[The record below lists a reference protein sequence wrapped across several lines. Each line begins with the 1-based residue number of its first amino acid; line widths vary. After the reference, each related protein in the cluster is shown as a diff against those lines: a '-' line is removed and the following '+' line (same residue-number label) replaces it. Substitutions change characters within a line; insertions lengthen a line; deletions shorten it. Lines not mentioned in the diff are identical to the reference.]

1 LETDHYRFVIMDAPT
16 DANLHLYL
24 DVLLRKKARYV
35 VRACEPSYATGPL
48 TKADIKVLEMSFPDG
63 DPPPDNIVQQWLKL
77 VEQEFGRNKEEKTSI
92 AVHCVAGLGR
102 APVLV
107 AIALMESGM
116 DSFDAI
122 NFIRK
127 KRRGALN
134 ARQIKYLE
142 QYKPRSSHKKCLL
155 M

>member
-1 LETDHYRFVIMDAPT
+1 MDAPT
-16 DANLHLYL
+16 DANLYLYL
-24 DVLLRKKARYV
+24 EVLQRKKARYV
-35 VRACEPSYATGPL
+35 VRACEPSYSTAPL
-48 TKADIKVLEMSFPDG
+48 TKVGIKVLEMSFPDG
-63 DPPPDNIVQQWLKL
+63 DPPPDNIVNQWLKL
-77 VEQEFGRNKEEKTSI
+77 VEQEFGQNREEKTCI

-107 AIALMESGM
+107 AIALMEAGM

-122 NFIRK
+122 NFIRR

-134 ARQIKYLE
+134 ARQIKYIE
-142 QYKPRSSHKKCLL
+142 QYKPRSSASKKCLI

>member
-1 LETDHYRFVIMDAPT
+1 MDAPT
-16 DANLHLYL
+16 DTNLHLYL
-24 DVLLRKKARYV
+24 DVLQRKKARYV
-35 VRACEPSYATGPL
+35 VRACEPSYATTPL
-48 TKADIKVLEMSFPDG
+48 TKAGIKVLEMSFPDG
-63 DPPPDNIVQQWLKL
+63 DPPPENIVNQWLKL
-77 VEQEFGRNKEEKTSI
+77 VEQEFGQKSEEKSCI

-107 AIALMESGM
+107 AIALMEAGM

-134 ARQIKYLE
+134 ARQIKYIE
-142 QYKPRSSHKKCLL
+142 QYKPRSTSNNKKCLI